1 MVDYNNES
9 VEELQNNLSK
19 INSAGLV
26 NSTIS
31 NLWND
36 FFRHYRNGEF
46 LSANADLDCL
56 WTIFGGEKG
65 MDGTESE
72 EKYNLI
78 EQELSSSGRLKD
90 SLEITGFNKVGLEQ
104 IKTFGKHKEIL
115 MNKSLF
121 LRRLMNEQGKGTAY
135 QSGDDEETE

>member
-1 MVDYNNES
+1 MDFNISEA
-9 VEELQNNLSK
+9 EEVQNNLSK

-31 NLWND
+31 NLWTD
-36 FFRHYRNGEF
+36 FFRHYRKGEF

-65 MDGTESE
+65 MDGSPFETEYLKI
-72 EKYNLI
+72 EK
-78 EQELSSSGRLKD
+78 ELAASGSLKD
-90 SLEITGFNKVGLEQ
+90 NLEISGFNKINISQ
-104 IKTFGKHKEIL
+104 IKVFGLHKKIL
-115 MNKSLF
+115 LKKSLF

-135 QSGDDEETE
+135 ASGDDEETE

>member
-1 MVDYNNES
+1 MDFNINEA
-9 VEELQNNLSK
+9 EEVQNNLSK

-31 NLWND
+31 NLWSD

-65 MDGTESE
+65 MIDSDSE
-72 EKYNLI
+72 KDYNKIEK
-78 EQELSSSGRLKD
+78 ELTNMGSLKNN
-90 SLEITGFNKVGLEQ
+90 LEITGFNKINIQQ
-104 IKTFGKHKEIL
+104 IKSFGLHKNFL
-115 MNKSLF
+115 LKKSLF
-121 LRRLMNEQGKGTAY
+121 LRRLMNDQGKGTAY
-135 QSGDDEETE
+135 VTGDDEETE